1 MNVYLGF
8 LTDYFDFQTSI
19 LNAVTG
25 GDGLSGGVDGG
36 ESKFLDPHAKWTI
49 RSVTCTD
56 DNSESEDLS
65 PRNDQG
71 SACGSVDS
79 DDYDFIIRPRK
90 VVPATD
96 DRTAAAS
103 AMPLPSAPPVMVV
116 ASSHDAVLVR
126 TRDLDDAV
134 THARSAGR
142 HGLALRRALRHRRLL
157 RRHNLNRLTDEYLS
171 AVLRLGV
178 GDTYD
183 RFHDSH
189 VRKRS
194 TVRRLQLAARATP
207 VLFGGQISMWSRWV
221 REFAAIPGGLFAIRE
236 FLPVR
241 GE

>member
-1 MNVYLGF
+1 M
-8 LTDYFDFQTSI
+8 
-19 LNAVTG
+19 
-25 GDGLSGGVDGG
+25 
-36 ESKFLDPHAKWTI
+36 
-49 RSVTCTD
+49 
-56 DNSESEDLS
+56 
-65 PRNDQG
+65 
-71 SACGSVDS
+71 
-79 DDYDFIIRPRK
+79 
-90 VVPATD
+90 
-96 DRTAAAS
+96 
-103 AMPLPSAPPVMVV
+103 
-116 ASSHDAVLVR
+116 
-126 TRDLDDAV
+126 
-134 THARSAGR
+134 
-142 HGLALRRALRHRRLL
+142 
-157 RRHNLNRLTDEYLS
+157 NRLTDEYLS